1 MTDEL
6 RIALAVASI
15 TEKTRETGEGYASQ
29 FGSLKPRA
37 LADCIVTLAAE
48 VRRYRQ
54 AVEAVRALPR
64 FDLDG
69 GYDDQCGVSRANC
82 PDGSY
87 LDADDV
93 MAALEATDGD

>member
-1 MTDEL
+1 MRDDL
-6 RIALAVASI
+6 RIALSVANI
-15 TEKTRETGEGYASQ
+15 TEATRETGEDYASQ

-48 VRRYRQ
+48 VRRLRA
-54 AVEAVRALPR
+54 AVEAVRALR

-69 GYDDQCGVSRANC
+69 GYDDECGVSRAHC
-82 PDGSY
+82 SDGAY

-93 MAALEATDGD
+93 LAILEPKP

>member
-1 MTDEL
+1 MRDDL
-6 RIALAVASI
+6 RIALSVANI
-15 TEKTRETGEGYASQ
+15 TEATRETGEDYASQ

-48 VRRYRQ
+48 VRRLRA

-69 GYDDQCGVSRANC
+69 GYEDQCGVSRANC
-82 PDGSY
+82 SDGAY
-87 LDADDV
+87 MDADDV
-93 MAALEATDGD
+93 LAALEITDD

>member
-1 MTDEL
+1 MTIDKAIEEADF
-6 RIALAVASI
+6 IA
-15 TEKTRETGEGYASQ
+15 EGCDVSEQTA
-29 FGSLKPRA
+29 RA
-37 LADCIVTLAAE
+37 TVTLAAE
-48 VRRYRQ
+48 VRRLRA

-82 PDGSY
+82 PDGAY

-93 MAALEATDGD
+93 LAALEATDD